1 VSGVAVEVNYVR
13 AAFIAYEPGGYPDNR
28 RVIPFRFNP
37 EGLSR
42 SIAVEGGQRPAGV
55 ESGRGAAPPPS
66 GEGPAEAAAA
76 SLKESFTIH
85 IRLDFADRLEVLNTL
100 DEGYGIAPEISAI
113 EELMHPARS
122 DAEANSDGT
131 EAVRASSPRPT
142 VLLVWGKGR
151 VLPVRIASLKVD
163 ESVHNTELYPVRAEL
178 EVALEVLGEPEAL
191 SDPAVR
197 AALDHLGQNRR
208 KLAQMYYDNT
218 SAQGSK
224 ILPL

>member
-1 VSGVAVEVNYVR
+1 MAVEVNYVR

-100 DEGYGIAPEISAI
+100 DEGYGIAPEIAAV

-178 EVALEVLGEPEAL
+178 EVAVEVLGEPEAL